1 VDYVNGMEREMSN
14 GNGNPL
20 KYQRKKE
27 LVKI

>member
-1 VDYVNGMEREMSN
+1 VDYVNGMEREMSHV
-14 GNGNPL
+14 NGNPL